1 MSNNPALINLDGISD
16 IAIKLLDMIE
26 HLAGWVASPKGKA
39 ADFEEGLEFYK
50 NSLEQDT
57 SLTDR
62 EKAVK
67 LSLARTE
74 FRKYVNQAKIVSQ
87 AVDSLSRSINPSHI
101 DDIDADWINTF
112 LSYAENISNEKMQAI
127 WGKILAAKANGNSDI
142 NKKMLHIFSCIER
155 EDIEVFC
162 KLCSMSF
169 SHMNRC
175 YSHYPFIYIKQF
187 SKYYSGLGI
196 RRYNLASLDN
206 LGLIEYDVHEGFVL
220 PKDIP
225 PLSFG
230 GYKIILSSSKRIGN
244 GNVRFTR
251 SGRALF
257 SITKV
262 IPQEDFLPFCMNVWS
277 RENIVYNIEKL

>member
-112 LSYAENISNEKMQAI
+112 LSYAVALALLIALVPGRL
-127 WGKILAAKANGNSDI
+127 GKFL
-142 NKKMLHIFSCIER
+142 R
-155 EDIEVFC
+155 
-162 KLCSMSF
+162 
-169 SHMNRC
+169 
-175 YSHYPFIYIKQF
+175 
-187 SKYYSGLGI
+187 
-196 RRYNLASLDN
+196 
-206 LGLIEYDVHEGFVL
+206 LGLQQLVEGFFYTSTHKFL
-220 PKDIP
+220 E
-225 PLSFG
+225 L
-230 GYKIILSSSKRIGN
+230 
-244 GNVRFTR
+244 
-251 SGRALF
+251 AL
-257 SITKV
+257 
-262 IPQEDFLPFCMNVWS
+262 DYFL
-277 RENIVYNIEKL
+277 I